1 MQLLTA
7 QMSAKKD
14 SAVAPVVGSTLIVE
28 PDSVATLVSDVVP
41 FVEVEPVVDL
51 HMREVSESPPRLPA
65 GSPALLS
72 RLPSRS
78 PSQGISSESS
88 SGSAPT

>member
-14 SAVAPVVGSTLIVE
+14 SVVAPVIGSTSNVE
-28 PDSVATLVSDVVP
+28 PDSVAIIGPDVVP

-51 HMREVSESPPRLPA
+51 HMREVSESPPRPPP
-65 GSPALLS
+65 GSPALLP
-72 RLPSRS
+72 RLPSHS
-78 PSQGISSESS
+78 SSQGVSS
-88 SGSAPT
+88 